1 NTRKTDVTEEEE
13 EGDDETDVNTLCCQ
27 SVRWSSLVSCAATTP
42 VTGGGQGTDG
52 DKDTTAQAVYAPFD
66 VKLNG
71 KVIVYTDP
79 KKAAIN
85 DGINLS
91 GEGLCFKLFYVK
103 PDKYSGVVKKGQRI
117 GTMLTMQSVYPG
129 ITSHVHVQ
137 MCDKSDPTKFF

>member
-1 NTRKTDVTEEEE
+1 MKTAVLLFTVVLIAVLSECEMVKFGQLCSDNSSNRRRT
-13 EGDDETDVNTLCCQ
+13 GD
-27 SVRWSSLVSCAATTP
+27 RW
-42 VTGGGQGTDG
+42 GQGHHGASRGGRAHQGLDIVCNDG
-52 DKDTTAQAVYAPFD
+52 ATVYAPFD

-103 PDKYSGVVKKGQRI
+103 PDKYSGV
-117 GTMLTMQSVYPG
+117 
-129 ITSHVHVQ
+129 